1 MTVTSISCSEVYG
14 GRYQKTGAQYP
25 RVLKQEAPGQEEIAE
40 ELLKRAYKILA
51 KQVIE
56 LEELEE
62 LRANKILIKEL
73 CRA

>member
-1 MTVTSISCSEVYG
+1 MEDTKRLVRSIHAY
-14 GRYQKTGAQYP
+14 
-25 RVLKQEAPGQEEIAE
+25 LNQEAPGQEEIAE
-40 ELLKRAYKILA
+40 ELLKKAYKILA
-51 KQVIE
+51 AQAIE